1 MEQRNLSKETRA
13 INVVYRSKT
22 RRQICEYIYGQTGCE
37 KCRKGEFCS
46 RDGNKWSCLS
56 YNNIA
61 QHLNHISWPSS
72 RGNTRVWETKTVRDQ
87 ITWGLRTLTDREK
100 QQRSNTIDQQ
110 RDSDVVW
117 DTHQITDGTQEL
129 VEILRQSFGSVLVP
143 VGSDI
148 DLM

>member
-1 MEQRNLSKETRA
+1 MERHNITKETRA
-13 INVVYRSKT
+13 RNVLYRSKT
-22 RRQICEYIYGQTGCE
+22 RRMICEYIYEQTGCM
-37 KCRKGEFCS
+37 KCRQGKFCS

-61 QHLNHISWPSS
+61 QYLNHISWPSS

-143 VGSDI
+143 VGSDV